1 MEKSETRKSLSSRID
16 IADLEYDINV
26 LNTELNYHRSKV
38 VIFEKTVKAQQKELD
53 TLLGVLEEPNVKGEI
68 YK

>member
-1 MEKSETRKSLSSRID
+1 MEKTEIRKSLSSRID
-16 IADLEYDINV
+16 VADLEYDINV

-38 VIFEKTVKAQQKELD
+38 VIFEQTVKAQQKELD
-53 TLLGVLEEPNVKGEI
+53 ALLGVLEEPKIKGEI

>member
-26 LNTELNYHRSKV
+26 FNTELNYHRSKV

>member
-53 TLLGVLEEPNVKGEI
+53 ALLGVLEEPNVKGEI